1 MSFLTLGIFW
11 LAQQAQ
17 LNFLARSDR
26 NVTWIHI
33 GFLLFVALMPGSTAL
48 LAAFIGFRI
57 ALIGYWLNIVVLG
70 ALLFVGWE
78 YAKRARILKDDLPDG
93 VDAAIRRRIFVAQG
107 LYALGAALCVFNT
120 YWSIAFIVLV
130 QLNYVIAPR
139 VRWLHQL

>member
-1 MSFLTLGIFW
+1 
-11 LAQQAQ
+11 
-17 LNFLARSDR
+17 
-26 NVTWIHI
+26 
-33 GFLLFVALMPGSTAL
+33 MPGSTAL